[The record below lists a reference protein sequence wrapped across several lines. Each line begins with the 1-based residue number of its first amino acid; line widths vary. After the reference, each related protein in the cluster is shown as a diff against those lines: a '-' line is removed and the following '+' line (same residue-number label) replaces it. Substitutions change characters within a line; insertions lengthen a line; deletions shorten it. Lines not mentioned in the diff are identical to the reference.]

1 MAQYKIIVDTKGSTK
16 KEKEKKQLALATG
29 TNSSDDKD
37 EQVNSL
43 VNREAVKV
51 ITTIID
57 TGINVA
63 NAYVSTIGIRTD
75 NQARQNEINN
85 IINGV
90 GFLTNQ
96 IGGIANSISI
106 GKTLGAPAAIA
117 AMAAQVVNE
126 TINIVNN
133 IKEYN
138 REITNDAL
146 DSVHNGERI
155 GRIST
160 DNNR

>member
-16 KEKEKKQLALATG
+16 KEKEKEQLALATG
-29 TNSSDDKD
+29 VNSSDNKD

-85 IINGV
+85 IICYV
-90 GFLTNQ
+90 
-96 IGGIANSISI
+96 
-106 GKTLGAPAAIA
+106 
-117 AMAAQVVNE
+117 
-126 TINIVNN
+126 
-133 IKEYN
+133 
-138 REITNDAL
+138 R
-146 DSVHNGERI
+146 
-155 GRIST
+155 
-160 DNNR
+160 